1 MKKLALFPLVILF
14 FISYSA
20 YGTTNQTT
28 NQTTDVSNETL
39 EITNTTS
46 NDISL
51 NVVPESSE
59 YTELQSVEIFV
70 RVYTEEGGLRK
81 LVLEVR
87 NSSGQVVHESSQ
99 LINVNKW
106 KFFLHPGQVGTYN
119 VTVKAIQNGNDEE
132 VSTSFNVVSIYNT
145 STVRFLLISV
155 ASFVGLLILITV
167 AKRDN
172 ATQEVLRFV
181 FLSGIVVSI
190 LLSFIFTGLEIGKGS
205 PIGLTKVDA
214 NQTGI
219 ESSSDQW
226 VFNVGGELYIPIYV
240 VVFGLIGGYLRYLY
254 KTSRLLIDEDLR
266 KEKED
271 MKKYLIAQGITDVT
285 DLTQRLIFF
294 ESLRDVALFFLS
306 PILAV
311 VVWFLF
317 SQWEPI
323 AGSPT
328 ILAVFSFA
336 SGLVTTEIVNAISNF
351 TKSNLSKRT
360 APSG

>member
-1 MKKLALFPLVILF
+1 
-14 FISYSA
+14 
-20 YGTTNQTT
+20 
-28 NQTTDVSNETL
+28 VSNETL
-39 EITNTTS
+39 EITNTTF

-51 NVVPESSE
+51 NVVSESPE
-59 YTELQSVEIFV
+59 YTELQSVRIFV
-70 RVYTEEGGLRK
+70 RVYTEEGGLLK
-81 LVLEVR
+81 LILEVR

-99 LINVNKW
+99 LTNKTRW
-106 KFFLHPGQVGTYN
+106 TFYLHPGQPGIYN
-119 VTVKAIQNGNDEE
+119 TTVKAIQSGNVEV
-132 VSTSFNVVSIYNT
+132 VSTSFNVVNMYDTNT
-145 STVRFLLISV
+145 VKFLLVSV
-155 ASFVGLLILITV
+155 ASFAGLLILITV
-167 AKRDN
+167 TKRDT

-190 LLSFIFTGLEIGKGS
+190 LLSLIFTGLEIGKNS
-205 PIGLTKVDA
+205 PIGLTKVDN

-219 ESSSDQW
+219 ELTNDQW
-226 VFNVGGELYIPIYV
+226 VFNVGGELQVPIYV

-271 MKKYLIAQGITDVT
+271 MKKYLVDQGVT
-285 DLTQRLIFF
+285 DATDLSQRLIFY
-294 ESLRDVALFFLS
+294 ESLRDLALFFLS

-328 ILAVFSFA
+328 VLAVFSFA

-360 APSG
+360 ASSG